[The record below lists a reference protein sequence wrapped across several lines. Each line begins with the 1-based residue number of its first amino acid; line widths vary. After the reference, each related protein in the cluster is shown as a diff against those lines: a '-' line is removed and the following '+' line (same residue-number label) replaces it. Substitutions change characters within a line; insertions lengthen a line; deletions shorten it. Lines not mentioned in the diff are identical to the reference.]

1 MPEKI
6 DPIAENE
13 KAEREWYH
21 RWPNKET
28 WVPTRTLLYS
38 LYSKEKD
45 QSRTAFRRIYFLLWC
60 EQRRHWNLRYFTTDK
75 MKDAIDTN
83 RAESAITRVK
93 YISKRRSNS
102 ACATVS
108 RFDSSVL
115 ENHWEPFRLLYTT
128 AFPFDST

>member
-45 QSRTAFRRIYFLLWC
+45 QSRTAFRRIYFLLGA
-60 EQRRHWNLRYFTTDK
+60 NSVAIGIYFTTDK

-108 RFDSSVL
+108 
-115 ENHWEPFRLLYTT
+115 PI
-128 AFPFDST
+128 

>member
-1 MPEKI
+1 MKMTEKI

-45 QSRTAFRRIYFLLWC
+45 QSRTAFRRIYFLLGA
-60 EQRRHWNLRYFTTDK
+60 NSV
-75 MKDAIDTN
+75 AIGIC
-83 RAESAITRVK
+83 AI
-93 YISKRRSNS
+93 
-102 ACATVS
+102 
-108 RFDSSVL
+108 
-115 ENHWEPFRLLYTT
+115 LLLIK
-128 AFPFDST
+128 